1 MFHVFLPSW
10 NPFQRPIQL
19 FLCFPDLFFLLVS
32 GKLGLFL
39 THSFYVST
47 ALGMVLLPYQGT
59 DRAVEAQEAQ
69 TSPCCV
75 LKLFTN

>member
-10 NPFQRPIQL
+10 NSFQRPIQL
-19 FLCFPDLFFLLVS
+19 FCFPDLFFLLVS
-32 GKLGLFL
+32 GKLGLLL

-69 TSPCCV
+69 TFSCCV